1 MQRDS
6 ETFRV
11 RTLAAAAILFAGL
24 AVGFLLGRMSAWLA
38 AFEAPNRAT
47 VSRSSSDELGP
58 SETVR
63 EKFPATTPAS
73 APRSTTTAP
82 AGIQPKAT
90 LKLPPPATSA
100 PSGAASPIGQAAP
113 DAASPVTQEP
123 PKPVEA
129 PNWRAA
135 TGDPANPANA
145 NDEADSRA
153 PNVTLIN
160 PSHEDARAAAA
171 EPATRSEAG
180 MAEIE
185 EVDRHGIAACERRY
199 SSFRRNDGTYQ
210 PFGGGPRQRCPLL
223 R

>member
-6 ETFRV
+6 ETFRL

-24 AVGFLLGRMSAWLA
+24 TVGFLLGRMSAWLA
-38 AFEAPNRAT
+38 PFEVPNLAT
-47 VSRSSSDELGP
+47 VTRGSSELSP

-73 APRSTTTAP
+73 VPAGSTTTTP
-82 AGIQPKAT
+82 GIQPKAA
-90 LKLPPPATSA
+90 LKLLPPATSA
-100 PSGAASPIGQAAP
+100 PSGAAAHIGEAAP
-113 DAASPVTQEP
+113 DAATPATQEP
-123 PKPVEA
+123 PKPVVA

-135 TGDPANPANA
+135 AGDPASPANT
-145 NDEADSRA
+145 NDEANSRV

-160 PSHEDARAAAA
+160 PSDEDARAAAT

-185 EVDRHGIAACERRY
+185 GADRYGIAACERRY

>member
-6 ETFRV
+6 ETFRL

-24 AVGFLLGRMSAWLA
+24 TVGFLLGRMSAWLA

-47 VSRSSSDELGP
+47 VSRGSSELGQ

-63 EKFPATTPAS
+63 EKSPATTPATV
-73 APRSTTTAP
+73 PTRSTTTAP
-82 AGIQPKAT
+82 AGIQPKAA
-90 LKLPPPATSA
+90 LKLLPPVTSA
-100 PSGAASPIGQAAP
+100 PSGAASHIGEAAP
-113 DAASPVTQEP
+113 DAPTPATQEP
-123 PKPVEA
+123 PKPVVA

-135 TGDPANPANA
+135 AGDPASPANA
-145 NDEADSRA
+145 NDEANSRI

-160 PSHEDARAAAA
+160 PGHEEARAAAA
-171 EPATRSEAG
+171 EPATRSEPG

-185 EVDRHGIAACERRY
+185 EADRHGIAACERRY